1 MNIIQAVYS
10 VRKDAVVIL
19 EGGGMLMIGD
29 WKEKVSAVLMGYYPG
44 MEGGTALGEVLF
56 GKIQVAS
63 FPFLFR
69 KSRSIFPI

>member
-44 MEGGTALGEVLF
+44 MEGGTALGEALF
-56 GKIQVAS
+56 
-63 FPFLFR
+63 
-69 KSRSIFPI
+69 